1 LASIGEPVLAPLR
14 PILPPIDI
22 EPDHDD
28 GEHCARAKRRFAAP
42 LVLVNLAIGA
52 KAMAIDQ
59 IYLLGPEGTF
69 SDHAARRFRDHL
81 ARIGQ
86 AKVPDLSYT
95 RTIPEALELASQHPL
110 SRAVT
115 PMENSESGM
124 VVATQDY
131 LARHGLFIDWEINVR
146 VRFRILS
153 DAPLA
158 EVIGLYV
165 HPVALEQC
173 DTFVARQLP
182 RAHPTFTRSNIDSA
196 LRWRDSPSGDRMAA
210 IVPYDALPGRSAFVD
225 VPDIQNDQQNTTR
238 FVVARSGRGVQAD
251 YTRAKTSLLISP
263 DADRPGLLF
272 EILSVFKKHGI
283 NLCRIE
289 SRPAR
294 TRPWAYVFYM
304 DITNNGGTG
313 DAVREL
319 FAGRW
324 TVTVLG
330 TFDELPAA
338 P

>member
-1 LASIGEPVLAPLR
+1 
-14 PILPPIDI
+14 
-22 EPDHDD
+22 
-28 GEHCARAKRRFAAP
+28 
-42 LVLVNLAIGA
+42 
-52 KAMAIDQ
+52 MAIDQ
-59 IYLLGPEGTF
+59 LYLLGPEGTF
-69 SDHAARRFRDHL
+69 SDHAARRFREYL
-81 ARIGQ
+81 ARNGQ

-95 RTIPEALELASQHPL
+95 RSIPEALELASQHPL

-115 PMENSESGM
+115 PIENSESGI
-124 VVATQDY
+124 VVTTQDH
-131 LARHGLFIDWEINVR
+131 LARYGLFIDWEISVA

-158 EVIGLYV
+158 EAIGLYV

-173 DTFVARQLP
+173 DTFLARQLP
-182 RAHPTFTRSNIDSA
+182 RARPTFTRSNIDSA
-196 LRWRDSPSGDRMAA
+196 MRWHDSAPADRMAA
-210 IVPYDALPGRSAFVD
+210 IVPYDYVPSRSPFLD
-225 VPDIQNDQQNTTR
+225 LQDIQNDKQNTTR

-251 YTRAKTSLLISP
+251 YTRSKTSLLISP

-272 EILSVFKKHGI
+272 EILNVFKKHNI

-294 TRPWAYVFYM
+294 TRPWAYVFFM
-304 DITNNGGTG
+304 DITNNAGAA

-330 TFDELPAA
+330 TYDELPAA
-338 P
+338 T